1 MGSLKWQELEKE
13 VIRCIK
19 CGACQSV
26 CPVFKELR
34 AESTVAR
41 GKVNLIKAVIRGEVD
56 AGTDVFAERMSW
68 CLMCKACQEAC
79 PSGVKLDQLMLAVR
93 RKLAEEQGLPLLKK
107 LIFRLG
113 LRNRRLF
120 ELGMGLGPVFQGL
133 FLRPAPGGGGM
144 LPRLPMG
151 LDMRRLVSPLAD
163 KSFRARHPERVATEN
178 PRKTVALFTGCMIN
192 YVYPGIGEA
201 MLEVFKRNNVSVII
215 PANQH
220 CCGTPVYVNG
230 DVPTA
235 VELARAT
242 VDTLAGLGDGVD
254 AVVTGCGSCGAAL
267 RKEYAELL
275 AHEPG
280 YPEKVAA
287 LAAKTKDFAE
297 FMVELGLAGE
307 LKGLAG
313 TATYHDSCHLARSQ
327 GVRRQPRQLIA
338 GVPGLTFKE
347 LRQPA
352 RCCGAAGS
360 FSLSHYGL
368 SRQINDHKIAD
379 IADSGADMVVTGCP
393 MCMMHIRDGLR
404 QGGGAAEVVHTAEL
418 LARAYKGEGTRG
430 EE

>member
-1 MGSLKWQELEKE
+1 MQWSELEKE

-26 CPVFKELR
+26 CPIFKELG

-41 GKVNLIKAVIRGEVD
+41 GKINLIRAVIRGDVD
-56 AGTDVFAERMSW
+56 AAGAGFEERMSW
-68 CLMCKACQEAC
+68 CLMCKACQESC
-79 PSGVKLDQLMLAVR
+79 PSGVKLDQLMLAAR
-93 RKLAEEQGLPLLKK
+93 RKLAEDKGLPLLKR

-120 ELGMGLGPVFQGL
+120 DLGMSMGSVFQGL
-133 FLRPAPGGGGM
+133 LLRPAPGGKGM

-151 LDMRRLVSPLAD
+151 LDERRLVSPVDARP
-163 KSFRARHPERVATEN
+163 FRSRVPAVVAVDN
-178 PRKTVALFTGCMIN
+178 PRKTVAFFTGCMIN
-192 YVYPGIGEA
+192 YVYPQIGEA
-201 MLEVFKRNNVSVII
+201 VVEVLKRNGIAVVI
-215 PANQH
+215 PADQH

-242 VDTLAGLGDGVD
+242 VDTLDGLEVD
-254 AVVTGCGSCGAAL
+254 AVITACGSCGAAL
-267 RKEYAELL
+267 RKEYAALL
-275 AHEPG
+275 ADEPG
-280 YPEKVAA
+280 YAEKVAA

-297 FMVELGLAGE
+297 FLAEAGLTTEMRGLA
-307 LKGLAG
+307 A

-347 LRQPA
+347 LKAPA

-360 FSLSHYGL
+360 FSLAHYDL
-368 SRQINDHKIAD
+368 SRKINDHKVDD
-379 IADSGADMVVTGCP
+379 IAASGAELVVTGCP
-393 MCMMHIRDGLR
+393 MCMMHIRDGMNQR
-404 QGGGAAEVVHTAEL
+404 GVDGEVLHTAEL
-418 LARAYKGEGTRG
+418 LARAYAGEKATERNG
-430 EE
+430 